1 MKARSLVLVTVLVAT
16 LVGAARGESEFLKKF
31 KRDYA
36 ALDMDLLNNMGE
48 QARIKNFVYHKDIA
62 TFTFKEGKIHLLR
75 YVDGR
80 PTTAIFVG
88 KGNVIIEIPSHV
100 ESQALKGITKDSV
113 VDEDFE
119 VAFIRMA
126 DDFDLKLKEKFT
138 FEPKELKWKMFTIS
152 KQAHGEQ
159 FFRPIIL
166 HTFDNYFQLLRSLYE
181 RSSDGFFWIDFNRYV
196 FSFDPNRPEQVAIDY
211 ELGVSDLVAA
221 PGAAFQ
227 RKEIGIYDDH
237 QMSDIPYPTTIIDK
251 RGAIEMGGI
260 DGFALDNAEVTVK
273 LVLNSDSLRFV
284 SLFLPAILKEDSIY
298 FNGQAVEYHRR
309 KDFKHIGIILPEYH
323 CRGDTLLFTL
333 WYKGKKFER
342 CLPYVENP
350 QVCPHS
356 FTFTV
361 PKGFNYYTSGMS
373 AVERLDNKRDRF
385 TVSSSNQYND
395 FYFHV
400 YASDIDTI
408 PMPSD
413 VGIMLNF
420 LKMQHISK
428 RLVTCFV
435 PDETF
440 RTSIV
445 DAFNYMTTYLGSPPN
460 TFVEYIVPE
469 RTVSMPGLI
478 MTSQTSC
485 ATETPMEAVGG
496 FDVVAGDAVAQQW
509 FGTLLR
515 SASDRETW
523 IADALPQYLSLMFLH
538 HKQGA
543 TYQANLIRRRDSI
556 YTDVERKRDMPL
568 AAGSRANATIRVN
581 KGVWL
586 LHMLRFLMYD
596 LEQGTE
602 QRFLRFLQEFAMTC
616 RTGKF
621 TNKDFVDLAEKH
633 YGQPLDWFFQ
643 QWLYGRNLPQFK
655 VEYKINGKG
664 DEYFIDVKVET
675 KGVDPHFT
683 TTVAMR
689 VVGASGDQTYLRET
703 VSGAHTEF
711 TLGPF
716 ASKPKEFVF
725 NEFYSVLSKDKV
737 KKK

>member
-1 MKARSLVLVTVLVAT
+1 MKARSIVLVTVLVAA
-16 LVGAARGESEFLKKF
+16 LAGATMGESEFLKKF

-48 QARIKNFVYHKDIA
+48 LAKIKDFVYHKDIA

-88 KGNVIIEIPSHV
+88 KGNVKIEIPSHV

-159 FFRPIIL
+159 FFKPIIL

-181 RSSDGFFWIDFNRYV
+181 RSSDGYFWIDFNRYV

-211 ELGVSDLVAA
+211 ELGLSDLVAA

-227 RKEIGIYDDH
+227 RKEIGIYDDY

-273 LVLNSDSLRFV
+273 LVLNADSLRFV
-284 SLFLPAILKEDSIY
+284 SLFLSAILKEDSIY

-309 KDFKHIGIILPEYH
+309 KDFKHIDIILPEYRY
-323 CRGDTLLFTL
+323 RGDTLLFTL
-333 WYKGKKFER
+333 WYRGKKYDHLF
-342 CLPYVENP
+342 PYVSNP
-350 QVCPHS
+350 QVCPHN

-361 PKGFNYYTSGMS
+361 PKGFNYYMPGMS

-400 YASDIDTI
+400 YASDVDTI
-408 PMPSD
+408 PMQSD
-413 VGIMLNF
+413 AGIILNF
-420 LKMQHISK
+420 LKLGHISK
-428 RLVTCFV
+428 RLVRCFV
-435 PDETF
+435 PDKTF
-440 RTSIV
+440 QASVV
-445 DAFNYMTTYLGSPPN
+445 DAFNYLTSHLGTPPN
-460 TFVEYIVPE
+460 AFVEYVVPE
-469 RTVSMPGLI
+469 RTESMPGLI
-478 MTSQTSC
+478 MTPQTSC
-485 ATETPMEAVGG
+485 ANEADMAPVGG
-496 FDVVAGDAVAQQW
+496 FDVVAGAAVARQW
-509 FGTLLR
+509 YGSLLR
-515 SASDRETW
+515 PASHREIW
-523 IADALPQYLSLMFLH
+523 ILNALPQYLSLMFLH
-538 HKQGA
+538 EKQGA
-543 TYQANLIRRRDSI
+543 AYLSNLVRRRDSI
-556 YTDVERKRDMPL
+556 YTEVERKRDMPL
-568 AAGSRANATIRVN
+568 AAGSRASSRIRVN

-586 LHMLRFLMYD
+586 LHMLRFLMFD
-596 LEQGTE
+596 IEQRTE
-602 QRFLRFLQEFAMTC
+602 QSFLRFIRELTITC
-616 RTGKF
+616 NTKTF
-621 TNKDFVDLAEKH
+621 TNRDFVGLAEKH
-633 YGQPLDWFFQ
+633 YGRPLDWFFQ

-689 VVGASGDQTYLRET
+689 VVDSGNKQTYLRET
-703 VSGAHTEF
+703 VSGTQTEF

-725 NEFYSVLSKDKV
+725 NEFYGVLSKDKV